1 MKHYNLVQFAKDN
14 KISTV
19 ELAEMIGIGYP
30 TLIKHSSGQTE
41 TRKEVFNKIY
51 EFLTKLTENPEKYS
65 LENCPYEARKKS
77 RNKNSKVKN
86 YKPEEIKEYE
96 TKKEESKSKI
106 NYKVHGQKRI
116 ELEGP
121 DEIADAL
128 IKGEIVY
135 QDNTNFNYQILA
147 NGIVLKSTKDIPLF
161 LNATMDMSEAYYTLE
176 KEKIDLKEGL
186 VYITKNNKEVIII
199 NSGFD
204 EFDNHPYKVAMTVG
218 KNQLYKYSLDGKI
231 LDEEDKDLDILG
243 EKL

>member
-1 MKHYNLVQFAKDN
+1 MKHYNLVQFAKDS
-14 KISTV
+14 KISTA

-41 TRKEVFNKIY
+41 TRKEIFDKIY

-65 LENCPYEARKKS
+65 LENCPYEARKRS
-77 RNKNSKVKN
+77 RNKNSKVKK

-96 TKKEESKSKI
+96 IKKEEIKI
-106 NYKVHGQKRI
+106 NYKVPGQKRI
-116 ELEGP
+116 ELKGP
-121 DEIADAL
+121 DEIANAL

-135 QDNTNFNYQILA
+135 QNNTNFNYQILA
-147 NGIVLKSTKDIPLF
+147 NGVVLKSTKDTPLF
-161 LNATMDMSEAYYTLE
+161 LNATMDMTEAYYILE

-204 EFDNHPYKVAMTVG
+204 EFDNHPYKVAMLIG
-218 KNQLYKYSLDGKI
+218 KNQLYIYSLDGKI
-231 LDEEDKDLDILG
+231 LDNEDKDLDILG